1 MNTLQTDISD
11 PQVKKRQELLD
22 RLHKKLIKK
31 QEERYK
37 PSQQKLN
44 KIEKEV
50 KKEKKRNDEDPR
62 VTQLM
67 KDYFIHAIKQYP
79 KVEIPDP
86 HTILENKDE
95 FTLKYYKL
103 AMKLLKENNNDAE
116 VLNNPYCNY
125 MRNVL
130 GIEQ

>member
-44 KIEKEV
+44 KIEKDV
-50 KKEKKRNDEDPR
+50 KKEKKRKE
-62 VTQLM
+62 
-67 KDYFIHAIKQYP
+67 IKYQ
-79 KVEIPDP
+79 
-86 HTILENKDE
+86 N
-95 FTLKYYKL
+95 
-103 AMKLLKENNNDAE
+103 
-116 VLNNPYCNY
+116 
-125 MRNVL
+125 
-130 GIEQ
+130 